1 MLTLNEGEIVKSLR
15 DGNLFKVKMVSKD
28 FVILDA
34 LDWLSQIMAGKRG
47 FDFMFESIP
56 PSLPFPEFTIGR
68 ALAER
73 SS

>member
-34 LDWLSQIMAGKRG
+34 LDGLSQIMAGKRG
-47 FDFMFESIP
+47 FDFIFEGTSPSFPSQGFP
-56 PSLPFPEFTIGR
+56 PGRSLEG
-68 ALAER
+68 R